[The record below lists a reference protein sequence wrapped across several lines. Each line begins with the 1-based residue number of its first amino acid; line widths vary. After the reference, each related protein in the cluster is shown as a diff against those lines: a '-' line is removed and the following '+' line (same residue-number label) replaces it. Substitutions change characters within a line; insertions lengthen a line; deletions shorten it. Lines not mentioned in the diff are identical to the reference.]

1 MPKVSEAKKPRFS
14 EPIPIRVADHV
25 GGTLL
30 ASGSSASYSP
40 ATIRATHY
48 RTAHNL
54 PHGEVDAVET
64 ANWVPK
70 LMRKGT
76 SPSP

>member
-30 ASGSSASYSP
+30 ASGSLASYSP

-48 RTAHNL
+48 
-54 PHGEVDAVET
+54 PHCSQLAT
-64 ANWVPK
+64 W
-70 LMRKGT
+70 
-76 SPSP
+76 